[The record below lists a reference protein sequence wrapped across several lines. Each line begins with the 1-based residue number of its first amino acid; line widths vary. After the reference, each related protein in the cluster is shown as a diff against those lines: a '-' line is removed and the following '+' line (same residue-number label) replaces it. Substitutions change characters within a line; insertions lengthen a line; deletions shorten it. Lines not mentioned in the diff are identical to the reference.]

1 MDEQEQ
7 AIRDRLRR
15 AQGQLGGVIKMIEE
29 GRSCEDVV
37 TQLQAVSRAVDRA
50 AAQVVITHLDQCLA
64 TFDRDELPEAVGK
77 AIKLLGRLN

>member
-1 MDEQEQ
+1 MGEQER

-37 TQLQAVSRAVDRA
+37 TQLQAVGRAVDRA
-50 AAQVVITHLDQCLA
+50 AAQVVMTHLDQCLA
-64 TFDRDELPEAVGK
+64 TIPPEELPETVGK
-77 AIKLLGRLN
+77 AVKLLGRLN